1 MKVLVIEDDEVLA
14 GYIAKSL
21 IEYGYIVDISSNGK
35 DGLYLAVTETY
46 DVIILDRMLPN
57 VDGLTILKT
66 IRASNNNTLLL
77 ILSAQTSLEQ
87 KVEGLAKGA
96 DDYLTKPFAFEELKA
111 RVEALIR
118 RKGSGELKEK
128 FQLTAGDLRLD
139 LKRRKAWLGAQI
151 LHLQHREFTLLEY
164 LMRNAG
170 QLVSRTMLLE
180 NVWEY
185 KFEPQT
191 NVIDVHISR
200 LRGKIDIG
208 REKSLV
214 TTVRGSGYVFESD

>member
-1 MKVLVIEDDEVLA
+1 MKVLIIEDDEVLA
-14 GYIAKSL
+14 DYIAKSL
-21 IEYGYIVDISSNGK
+21 KEYGYIVDISLNGK
-35 DGLYLAVTETY
+35 DGLFLAVTETY

-66 IRASNNNTLLL
+66 IRASNNNTLVL

-87 KVEGLAKGA
+87 KVEGLAEGA
-96 DDYLTKPFAFEELKA
+96 DDYLAKPFAFEELKA

-118 RKGSGELKEK
+118 RKGEGERKDE
-128 FQLTAGDLRLD
+128 FHLTAGDLRLD
-139 LKRRKAWLGAQI
+139 LKKRRAWLGAQP

-170 QLVSRTMLLE
+170 QLISRTMLLE

-185 KFEPQT
+185 SFEPQT

-200 LRGKIDIG
+200 LRSKIDVG
-208 REKSLV
+208 RKKSLV
-214 TTVRGSGYVFESD
+214 TTIRGSGYVFESD